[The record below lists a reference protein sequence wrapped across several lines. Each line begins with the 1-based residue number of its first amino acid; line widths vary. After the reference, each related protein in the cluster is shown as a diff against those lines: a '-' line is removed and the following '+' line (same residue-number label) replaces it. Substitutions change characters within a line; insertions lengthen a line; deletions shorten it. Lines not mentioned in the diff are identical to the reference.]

1 MSGTLDP
8 PANLTL
14 LPMII
19 HNNTQCV
26 LVRTYTELWGKHDLA
41 EDVDDDVLPIVD
53 YTQLY
58 QVSPQ
63 TMVVHVLLI

>member
-1 MSGTLDP
+1 
-8 PANLTL
+8 
-14 LPMII
+14 MII
-19 HNNTQCV
+19 YNNTQCV
-26 LVRTYTELWGKHDLA
+26 LVRTYTEHDLA
-41 EDVDDDVLPIVD
+41 EDMEEDVLPIVD

>member
-1 MSGTLDP
+1 MCTSED
-8 PANLTL
+8 
-14 LPMII
+14 I
-19 HNNTQCV
+19 HWA
-26 LVRTYTELWGKHDLA
+26 LWGKHDLA
-41 EDVDDDVLPIVD
+41 EDVEEDVLPIVD